1 MIINTSTKLI
11 TILLSVLLL
20 VSIVP
25 SIVHSQS
32 NYQPPHDKPGPAADI
47 LRFRSFHVDIAP
59 KEILANQMD
68 MYYFGLKVAAA
79 KDIKNSP
86 GIKVHE
92 APTSTISLLLNP
104 APGPE
109 GQLNPFSIKEV
120 RQAVQLII
128 NRDFV
133 VQEIYQGMA
142 VPMLTQ
148 VSSYDHDYL
157 TLYDMILESSINY
170 DPDYA
175 KLIVND
181 AMINAGAELIEGKWH
196 FGGKPIRIDF
206 IIRVEDERRDVG
218 DLIRSEVENLG
229 FIVQPTYQQFGPA
242 IYTVY
247 SSDPNLVGTGG
258 SWHMYTEGWGKGA
271 ADRYDSGTL
280 NQMCAP
286 WLGNMPGW
294 QELGFWQYE
303 NEELD
308 ILGQRI
314 FSGDFQNE
322 DERNSIYT
330 DASKLCL
337 DESVRLWIANIIT
350 NLPADDSIEGI
361 SSDIIAGPKSIWTQ
375 RDAYIPGQND
385 LTIGNVWVWTERT
398 TWNPVGGFG
407 DLYGSDIWRN
417 MYDPPITRHPFT
429 GLPISYRATYDVTT
443 SGPNGNIDL
452 PSDSFV
458 WNAQTNSWS
467 TVPSGTTATSKVVFD
482 YSKYF
487 DSKWHHGEQIDMA
500 DVIYSIYQ
508 TFDLTY
514 NEDKSA
520 MEFAIATVSKP
531 YLDSFKGFRIVDD
544 NKLEVYVDFWHFA
557 PDYIADY
564 ASITSIT
571 MPWEILYSMDTLV
584 FDQRKAAYSDTAAQR
599 FQVPWLS
606 LVMDRDARLVRNV
619 IRDHNSNNNV
629 PDNVFN
635 VQGLQLVSNSDAT
648 SRYNSALS
656 WFDEYGMLVISNG
669 PFMLSIYTPP
679 AQYAELTAFRDPT
692 YPFKPG
698 QFFFGE
704 ANLVDIVTID
714 SNFIEIGSDNTI
726 TVTMTGEGNLDL
738 RYALKDEIS
747 NSILVNGLASKQNND
762 EFLITFDSSLTSSL
776 QSGLYKLYL
785 AGYSD
790 SLSSLSERFV
800 VIEAGTDKPIS
811 VEPPVSSP
819 VVDEQGKP
827 DVSNNEIVSIDE
839 PEESESSPLLIP
851 IIVALLIIVLG
862 AVFTQ
867 RQKSNSPKTPSRKSA
882 PKNASSKPKA
892 APKKASSKPKAAPK
906 KATSK
911 KSTTKTK
918 RKTNKT

>member
-1 MIINTSTKLI
+1 MIYSPSTKFIAILSILLLLI
-11 TILLSVLLL
+11 TIPQTSY
-20 VSIVP
+20 
-25 SIVHSQS
+25 SQN
-32 NYQPPHDKPGPAADI
+32 NYVPPHDKPGPAVDI
-47 LRFRSFHVDIAP
+47 LRFRAFHVDIAP

-79 KDIKNSP
+79 KDIRNSP

-109 GQLNPFSIKEV
+109 NTLNPFSIKEV
-120 RQAVQLII
+120 RQAMQFII

-170 DPDYA
+170 DSDYA
-175 KLIVND
+175 RIIVND
-181 AMINAGAELIEGKWH
+181 AMTNAGAELVEGKWH
-196 FGGKPIRIDF
+196 YNDKPIRIDF

-229 FIVQPTYQQFGPA
+229 FIVQSTYQQFGPA
-242 IYTVY
+242 IFTVY
-247 SSDPNLVGTGG
+247 STDPNLVGTGG
-258 SWHMYTEGWGKGA
+258 SWHMYTEGWGKSA

-286 WLGNMPGW
+286 WLGTMPGW

-303 NEELD
+303 NPELD
-308 ILGQRI
+308 SLGQRI

-322 DERNSIYT
+322 EERNSIYV

-350 NLPADDSIEGI
+350 NLPADENIEGI
-361 SSDIIAGPKSIWTQ
+361 SSDIIAGPKSLWTQ
-375 RDAYIPGQND
+375 RDAYIPGKND
-385 LTIGNVWVWTERT
+385 LTIGNVWVWTART

-407 DLYGSDIWRN
+407 DVYGNDIWRN

-429 GLPISYRATYDVTT
+429 GLPIPYRANYDVTT
-443 SGPNGNIDL
+443 SGPGGNLDI
-452 PSDSFV
+452 PSDSFI
-458 WNAQTNSWS
+458 WNPETSSWS
-467 TVPSGTTATSKVVFD
+467 TVPSGSTATSKVVFD

-487 DSKWHHGEQIDMA
+487 NSNWHHGESINMA

-520 MEFAIATVSKP
+520 MEFSIATVSKP

-599 FQVPWLS
+599 FNVPWLS
-606 LVMDRDARLVRNV
+606 LVMDGDARLVRSV
-619 IRDHNSNNNV
+619 IRDHNSASTF
-629 PDNVFN
+629 PSNVFT
-635 VQGLQLVSNSDAT
+635 VQGMQLVSESDAQ
-648 SRYNSALS
+648 SRYDSALS
-656 WFDEYGMLVISNG
+656 WFDQYGMLVISNG
-669 PFMLSIYTPP
+669 PFMLNIYDPP
-679 AQYAELTAFRDPT
+679 AQYAELHAFRDET

-698 QFFFGE
+698 QFFFGD
-704 ANLVDIVTID
+704 ANLVDILDID
-714 SNFIEIGSDNTI
+714 STFIELGSDNQF
-726 TVTMTGEGNLDL
+726 TVTLTGEGNLGL
-738 RYALKDEIS
+738 RFALVDEITNEILSKGTAS
-747 NSILVNGLASKQNND
+747 NLND
-762 EFLITFDSSLTSSL
+762 DKFLITFDSSITSNL
-776 QSGLYKLYL
+776 QAGLYKLYL

-790 SLSSLSERFV
+790 SLSSLNERLIV
-800 VIEAGTDKPIS
+800 LEAVTNKPVS
-811 VEPPVSSP
+811 VEPSDNSPIVEDKPRSDISDNQPVS
-819 VVDEQGKP
+819 VR
-827 DVSNNEIVSIDE
+827 
-839 PEESESSPLLIP
+839 ESESSSNLMIP
-851 IIVALLIIVLG
+851 IIVALLIVVVG
-862 AVFTQ
+862 TVFIQ
-867 RQKSNSPKTPSRKSA
+867 
-882 PKNASSKPKA
+882 
-892 APKKASSKPKAAPK
+892 
-906 KATSK
+906 SK
-911 KSTTKTK
+911 KSTRKTSRKPKQSTRKPKQSTRKPKQSTRKPKQSTRKSLPKTK

>member
-11 TILLSVLLL
+11 TILLSILL
-20 VSIVP
+20 VISVVP
-25 SIVHSQS
+25 TIVHSQS
-32 NYQPPHDKPGPAADI
+32 NYRPPHDKPGPAIDI
-47 LRFRSFHVDIAP
+47 LRFRAFHVDIAP

-79 KDIKNSP
+79 KDIRDSP

-175 KLIVND
+175 KLTVNE
-181 AMINAGAELIEGKWH
+181 AMTNAGAELIEGKWNYE
-196 FGGKPIRIDF
+196 GKPIRIDF

-280 NQMCAP
+280 NQMCSP
-286 WLGNMPGW
+286 WLGTMPGW

-308 ILGQRI
+308 LLGQRI
-314 FSGDFQNE
+314 FSGNFQNE
-322 DERNSIYT
+322 EERNSIYV

-337 DESVRLWIANIIT
+337 DESVRIWIANIVT
-350 NLPADDSIEGI
+350 NLPADASIEGI
-361 SSDIIAGPKSIWTQ
+361 SSDIIAGPKSLWTQ

-407 DLYGSDIWRN
+407 DVYGNDIWRN

-429 GLPISYRATYDVTT
+429 GLPIPYRANYDVTT
-443 SGPNGNIDL
+443 SGPNGNIEL
-452 PSDSFV
+452 PSDSFM
-458 WNAQTNSWS
+458 WNSETNSWS
-467 TVPSGTTATSKVVFD
+467 NVPAGSTATSKVVFD

-487 DSKWHHGEQIDMA
+487 ESKWHHGEQINMA

-514 NEDKSA
+514 NEDKSS

-544 NKLEVYVDFWHFA
+544 NTLEVYVDFWHFA

-599 FQVPWLS
+599 FNVPWLS
-606 LVMDRDARLVRNV
+606 LVMDGDARLVRNV
-619 IRDHNSNNNV
+619 VREHNSANNI

-635 VQGLQLVSNSDAT
+635 VQGLQLVSASDAT
-648 SRYNSALS
+648 SRYDSVLS

-669 PFMLSIYTPP
+669 PFMLNIYDPP
-679 AQYAELTAFRDPT
+679 AQYAELLAFRDET

-704 ANLVDIVTID
+704 ADLVDILDVN
-714 SNFIEIGSDNTI
+714 SNIIEIGSDNEI
-726 TVTMTGEGNLDL
+726 TVTLTGEGNLDL
-738 RYALKDEIS
+738 RFALKDEIS
-747 NSILVNGLASKQNND
+747 NTILINGLASKQNDN
-762 EFLITFDSSLTSSL
+762 EFLITLDSSLTSTL
-776 QSGLYKLYL
+776 QPGLYKLYL

-790 SLSSLSERFV
+790 SLSSLNERLI
-800 VIEAGTDKPIS
+800 VIEAVTEKPVS
-811 VEPPVSSP
+811 VEPSGESPVVGEPPKSEIPSNEPVSSN
-819 VVDEQGKP
+819 ESTESGS
-827 DVSNNEIVSIDE
+827 SN
-839 PEESESSPLLIP
+839 LLIP
-851 IIVALLIIVLG
+851 IVVALLIIVLG
-862 AVFTQ
+862 VVFTQ
-867 RQKSNSPKTPSRKSA
+867 SQKSNSTKSTKKSA
-882 PKNASSKPKA
+882 AKKSA
-892 APKKASSKPKAAPK
+892 AKKSAA
-906 KATSK
+906 K
-911 KSTTKTK
+911 KSTAKKSTAKKSTAKTK